1 MSEVWLFNHEVAGM
15 LAMWAIRQSPYD
27 CPDNLETVV
36 KRFTELWP
44 DEVAGMKRW
53 HSQEELHSKLKEVC
67 EQIPEFLAW
76 NERKNGNQSPFGF
89 SSRYDKPSADDD
101 FIDLD
106 ALWRNVSN
114 GLWRS
119 ALADNEQEPSNAD

>member
-1 MSEVWLFNHEVAGM
+1 MKEVWLFNSEVAGT

-27 CPDNLETVV
+27 CPDNLETVI
-36 KRFTELWP
+36 KRFMELWP
-44 DEVAGMKRW
+44 NEVAGMKQW
-53 HSQEELHSKLKEVC
+53 HSERELRDKLQEVC

-76 NERKNGNQSPFGF
+76 NERKNGNQSPLGF
-89 SSRYDKPSADDD
+89 CSRYDQPNPDDD

-106 ALWRNVSN
+106 ALWRNVSL

-119 ALADNEQEPSNAD
+119 ALAEASA